1 MSASRKI
8 VNLVDPANPPSRKAP
23 LVWAIGAAIPWL
35 ILAAGQVV
43 WFVLDTG
50 LGRIHA
56 VAAAIT
62 ILGFVVYVAVVPLW
76 RYRVHRWDIS
86 SKAVYTRTGWL
97 VQERRIAPISRVQTV
112 DTERGPLDRLF
123 GLANVTVTTASSAGA
138 VRIVALDSDVA
149 DRVVAQLTDIA
160 AIGAEDAT

>member
-1 MSASRKI
+1 M
-8 VNLVDPANPPSRKAP
+8 NLVDPAHPPSRKAP
-23 LVWAIGAAIPWL
+23 LVWGIGAAIPWFF
-35 ILAAGQVV
+35 LAAGQMV
-43 WFVLDTG
+43 WFAFDSRLMWV
-50 LGRIHA
+50 HA
-56 VAAAIT
+56 VAGAAT
-62 ILGFVVYVAVVPLW
+62 VLGIVVFVFVVPLW
-76 RYRVHRWDIS
+76 RYRVHRWDIDA
-86 SKAVYTRTGWL
+86 KAVYTRTGWL

-112 DTERGPLDRLF
+112 DTERGPLDQLF

>member
-1 MSASRKI
+1 M
-8 VNLVDPANPPSRKAP
+8 NLVDPAHPPSRKAP

-35 ILAAGQVV
+35 ILAVGQMV
-43 WFVLDTG
+43 WFAIDPRLMWVHALAGAVTVL
-50 LGRIHA
+50 
-56 VAAAIT
+56 AIMV
-62 ILGFVVYVAVVPLW
+62 FVVVVPLW
-76 RYRVHRWDIS
+76 RYRVHRWDVDA
-86 SKAVYTRTGWL
+86 KAVYTRTGWL

-112 DTERGPLDRLF
+112 DTERGPLDQLF

-160 AIGAEDAT
+160 MIGAEDAT

>member
-1 MSASRKI
+1 MD
-8 VNLVDPANPPSRKAP
+8 LVDPDNPPSRKAP

-35 ILAAGQVV
+35 VLAGGQVV
-43 WFVLDTG
+43 WFVIDSRPALAH
-50 LGRIHA
+50 L
-56 VAAAIT
+56 VAGVATA
-62 ILGFVVYVAVVPLW
+62 LAMVLYVGVVPLW

-86 SKAVYTRTGWL
+86 PQAVYTRTGWL

-112 DTERGPLDRLF
+112 DTYRGPLDRLF

-138 VRIVALDSDVA
+138 VRIVALDAPVA